1 MTRIDAV
8 GRSCPEPVI
17 MLKKALADKPASLE
31 IAVHNAAARGNCTRF
46 ASHAGYAVSET
57 QEGPVWV
64 LKLDK

>member
-31 IAVHNAAARGNCTRF
+31 IAVDNAAARGNCTRF
-46 ASHAGYAVSET
+46 ASNAGYTVTEI
-57 QEGPVWV
+57 QEGSVWV
-64 LKLDK
+64 LKLER